1 MAKEKFSLTVLEG
14 QQLLKYANL
23 RLPEK
28 MGAETFDLDQ
38 RTTCDDQ
45 QRILRANLR
54 AVSPMVSSDRRNCF
68 GPAEFWEKAKEGD
81 SYSIKKDCE
90 LKTVEVEI
98 EEDGVYGACWTL
110 FVMMHPGSPAPAGI
124 GEFDEIC
131 WPLAKKLGWEGQLKQ
146 QLKIDKRRGVTL
158 RRDGE
163 KEKA

>member
-1 MAKEKFSLTVLEG
+1 MAKEKFVLTVLEG

-54 AVSPMVSSDRRNCF
+54 AVSALVSEERRNCF
-68 GPAEFWEKAKEGD
+68 GPREAWEKAKDGD
-81 SYSIKKDCE
+81 SYTVKKDWE
-90 LKTVEVEI
+90 LKTTEVEF
-98 EEDGVYGACWTL
+98 EEDGLYGACWTL
-110 FVMMHPGSPAPAGI
+110 FVMMHPGSPAPASI
-124 GEFDEIC
+124 AEFDEIC
-131 WPLAKKLGWEGQLKQ
+131 WPLAKKLGWEGQLRQ
-146 QLKIDKRRGVTL
+146 QLKVDKRRGATL

-163 KEKA
+163 KKEA

>member
-1 MAKEKFSLTVLEG
+1 MAKEKFSLTTIEG

-28 MGAETFDLDQ
+28 MGSDTFDLDQ

-68 GPAEFWEKAKEGD
+68 GPAAAWEKKEGD
-81 SYSIKKDCE
+81 TYTIKKE
-90 LKTVEVEI
+90 HEVALVEVELD
-98 EEDGVYGACWTL
+98 EDGLYGACWTL
-110 FVMMHPGSPAPAGI
+110 FIMMHPGCPVPASI

-131 WPLAKKLGWEGQLKQ
+131 WPLAKKLGWEGQLRT
-146 QLKIDKRRGVTL
+146 QLKVDKRRGATL
-158 RRDGE
+158 RRDDGK
-163 KEKA
+163 KEA